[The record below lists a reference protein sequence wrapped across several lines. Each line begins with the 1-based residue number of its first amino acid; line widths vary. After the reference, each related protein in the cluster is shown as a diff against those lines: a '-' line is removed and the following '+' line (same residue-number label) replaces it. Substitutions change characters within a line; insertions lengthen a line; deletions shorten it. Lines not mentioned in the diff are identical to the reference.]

1 MTHKNTMFFIQSII
15 HHGPKNDRE
24 ESVVI
29 IFENNNLHH
38 GPENSKKGLH
48 YGNGNTYHSLEKK

>member
-1 MTHKNTMFFIQSII
+1 MFFIQSII